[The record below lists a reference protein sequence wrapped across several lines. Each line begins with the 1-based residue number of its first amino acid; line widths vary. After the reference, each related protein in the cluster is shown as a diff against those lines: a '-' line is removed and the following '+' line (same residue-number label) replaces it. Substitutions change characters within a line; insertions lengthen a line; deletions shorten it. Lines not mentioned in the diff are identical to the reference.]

1 MTDNNF
7 KKIGILGGT
16 FNPIHFGHLILAQNA
31 LELYKLD
38 KILIMPSG
46 VSYLKKQSE
55 IVSKEHRINM
65 ILAAINGND
74 SFELS
79 TIETDRIGNS
89 YTYETLQYLTTY
101 NKNCK
106 YYFIIGA
113 DTLFSIDTWKCPD
126 IIFKYCSII
135 CAPRNNS
142 SYEDLYAKKEYL
154 EQTYNANI
162 YIMDCPEVNISSS
175 SIRKMYSN
183 GQTLKYYMPDEEIN
197 YIKKNKLYNYY
208 KDK

>member
-1 MTDNNF
+1 MNDNNI

-16 FNPIHFGHLILAQNA
+16 FNPIHYGHLILAQNA

-38 KILIMPSG
+38 KVMIMPSG
-46 VSYLKKQSE
+46 VSYLKNQNE

-65 ILAAINGND
+65 VLAAIEDND
-74 SFELS
+74 CFELS

-89 YTYETLQYLTTY
+89 YTYETLQYLTSN

-113 DTLFSIDTWKCPD
+113 DTLYTIDMWKCPE
-126 IIFKYCSII
+126 IIFNCSNII

-142 SYEDLYAKKEYL
+142 SYDELNAKKEYL
-154 EQTYNANI
+154 EKTYNANI
-162 YIMDCPEVNISSS
+162 SIMDCPEVNISSS

-183 GQTLKYYMPDEEIN
+183 GQTLKYYMPDKEID
-197 YIKKNKLYNYY
+197 YIKNNNLYY
-208 KDK
+208 